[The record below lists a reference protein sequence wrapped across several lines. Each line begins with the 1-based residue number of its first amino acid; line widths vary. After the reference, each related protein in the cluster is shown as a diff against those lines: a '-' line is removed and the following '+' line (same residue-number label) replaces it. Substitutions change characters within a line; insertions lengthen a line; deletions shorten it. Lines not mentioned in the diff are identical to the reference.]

1 MLVVLIIT
9 KDKGNCSLPGMT
21 WLFLDKLP
29 DLLLRKEIIKMVI
42 EEKKNFVGSRSSSGS
57 VTLMTK
63 NSNAVIFL
71 FFSHILQFLQDRTD
85 FSISVNIPI
94 L

>member
-1 MLVVLIIT
+1 MLLNETGERKSFQSVGKEVGKKQSSDHFHMLVVLIIT

-42 EEKKNFVGSRSSSGS
+42 EEKKNFVGS
-57 VTLMTK
+57 
-63 NSNAVIFL
+63 
-71 FFSHILQFLQDRTD
+71 
-85 FSISVNIPI
+85 
-94 L
+94 